1 MNVYIDGE
9 NVSYND
15 FNLIKEKYLQ
25 DVHNILSIKVYGD
38 WTKDEMKRWHKL
50 CKKYSIDQKQCTN
63 IPKKNVVDFHIVIDI
78 LDDIHTNDMNIL
90 KKILIVSSDSDY
102 IVIHNRVVK
111 SNIDIEVF
119 SPADCKHSK
128 YKDHDKLFQ
137 LDSTISI
144 KDNRYRERIVHS
156 HFSDEEYYEDMYDSN
171 NYMSSD
177 VDDNYMP
184 SDENVY
190 HSTNGM
196 RSTFCD
202 EEDITKLMK
211 NIILCFRWLNKRKN
225 PYKSISIKNFKNTYK
240 VLSDANILESVK
252 NYNEV
257 YDYLIFIGKIIIV
270 NTEDNVE
277 LIDLNYNET
286 VFYENGLQ
294 YTDLRLIDIIMC
306 YKYNNSKNKKVEYE
320 EFFKNMEL
328 LWKKN
333 ILFKELVTKENL
345 QNHFNSRSYRGFKL
359 ETFDNVL
366 YISRN

>member
-15 FNLIKEKYLQ
+15 FNIIKEKYLQ
-25 DVHNILSIKVYGD
+25 DVFNILSIKVYGD

-63 IPKKNVVDFHIVIDI
+63 IPKKNVVDFHIIIDI

-119 SPADCKHSK
+119 SPADYEHSK

-137 LDSTISI
+137 LDSTINI
-144 KDNRYRERIVHS
+144 KDNRHRERVAHS
-156 HFSDEEYYEDMYDSN
+156 HFSDEEYYENMYDSS

-177 VDDNYMP
+177 VDDNYMT
-184 SDENVY
+184 SDEN
-190 HSTNGM
+190 
-196 RSTFCD
+196 TFNSMVNSSSV
-202 EEDITKLMK
+202 ETLMK
-211 NIILCFRWLNKRKN
+211 NILLCYRWINKRKN
-225 PYKSISIKNFKNTYK
+225 PYKSISITNFQNTYK
-240 VLSDANILESVK
+240 ILSDVNILETVDDFDK
-252 NYNEV
+252 I

-270 NTEDNVE
+270 VTEDSSE
-277 LIDLNYNET
+277 MIDLNYNET

-294 YTDLRLIDIIMC
+294 YTDLRLNDLLIC
-306 YKYNNSKNKKVEYE
+306 YRYNNKKNKKVKYDT
-320 EFFKNMEL
+320 FFKNMQL
-328 LWKKN
+328 LWEKN
-333 ILFKELVTKENL
+333 ILFKDLVSKKNL
-345 QNHFNSRSYRGFKL
+345 QNHFKSRSYRGFKL
-359 ETFDNVL
+359 ENFDDVL
-366 YISRN
+366 YVCYN